1 MKQREQTS
9 NCGIGFH
16 DGWHSLLVIIAKQQF
31 NRSCPIRLVRY
42 LIAVVSSFLV
52 LVNYAVADEDF
63 TSKYRQSIAEWPPFE
78 VDETVDAIDIG
89 LLPPLPEVEWHTAP
103 TEELGKFLFFDP
115 RLSSSQQIACGSC
128 HDPNLGWGDGRRVSF
143 GHDRVRGRRNAMTLL
158 NAARFNELF
167 WDGRAKGLL
176 DLILIP
182 LQSEIEMDA
191 DIEEVLQ
198 RIRDIPEYQT
208 KFKEAFEDET
218 INEERIAIA
227 IASFVRSIQSSPSDF
242 DHFVNGD
249 RQRLTDQE
257 IEGLHLFRTKAR
269 CMNCHHGPLF
279 SDGEFHHTGLSYYGR
294 RFEDRGRFEATG
306 EEEDMSKF
314 RTPSLRDLEFTGPW
328 MHNGL
333 FTNFTG
339 ILRMYNHGVT
349 FNSRVRERS
358 PPLSPLIQPLELSD
372 EEIGALEAFLKTL
385 SRIPYFIEAPR
396 PLGLERPDS
405 DAVYPMPGETPSRDD
420 PEY

>member
-1 MKQREQTS
+1 MVGLIL
-9 NCGIGFH
+9 GINHFVVAGEE
-16 DGWHSLLVIIAKQQF
+16 
-31 NRSCPIRLVRY
+31 
-42 LIAVVSSFLV
+42 LI
-52 LVNYAVADEDF
+52 
-63 TSKYRQSIAEWPPFE
+63 SKYRQPIAEWPPFE
-78 VDETVDAIDIG
+78 VDELVVAKEIG
-89 LLPPLPEVEWHTAP
+89 LLPPLPEVEWHTQQ

-143 GHDRVRGRRNAMTLL
+143 GHDRVRGQRNAMTLL

-167 WDGRAKGLL
+167 WDGRAEGLL
-176 DLILIP
+176 DLVLIP

-191 DIEEVLQ
+191 DIEDVLQ
-198 RIRDIPEYQT
+198 RIREIPEYRS
-208 KFKEAFEDET
+208 KFEEAFNDEV

-227 IASFVRSIQSSPSDF
+227 IASFVRTIRSSPSDF

-279 SDGEFHHTGLSYYGR
+279 SDGKFHHTGLSYYGR
-294 RFEDRGRFEATG
+294 RFEDRGRYEAT
-306 EEEDMSKF
+306 ENEEDMSKF

-339 ILRMYNHGVT
+339 VLNMYNHGVT

-358 PPLSPLIQPLELSD
+358 PPLSPLIQPLDLSAG
-372 EEIGALEAFLKTL
+372 EIEALEAFLKTL
-385 SRIPYFIEAPR
+385 GRIPYFVEAPR
-396 PLGLERPDS
+396 PLGLPQPES
-405 DAVYPMPGETPSRDD
+405 DAVYRLPGETPNESEQTND
-420 PEY
+420 

>member
-1 MKQREQTS
+1 MGDGSWNSLYQR
-9 NCGIGFH
+9 
-16 DGWHSLLVIIAKQQF
+16 LVESIVAIAIQPF
-31 NRSCPIRLVRY
+31 NRSRPIRLSRY
-42 LIAVVSSFLV
+42 VITLVSSILV
-52 LVNYAVADEDF
+52 LSHFVTADDEVIE
-63 TSKYRQSIAEWPPFE
+63 KYRQPIAEWPPFE
-78 VDETVDAIDIG
+78 VDEGVEAEEIG
-89 LLPPLPEVEWHTAP
+89 LMPPMPEVEWHTP
-103 TEELGKFLFFDP
+103 QTEELGKFLFFDP

-158 NAARFNELF
+158 NTARFDELF

-191 DIEEVLQ
+191 ELEDVLK
-198 RIRDIPEYQT
+198 RIGDIPEYQS
-208 KFKEAFEDET
+208 KFVEAFGDET
-218 INEERIAIA
+218 INEERIAIS
-227 IASFVRSIQSSPSDF
+227 IASFVRSIRSSPSDF

-249 RQRLTDQE
+249 RQRLTNQE

-306 EEEDMSKF
+306 NEEDMSKF

-339 ILRMYNHGVT
+339 VLNMYNHGVT
-349 FNSRVRERS
+349 SNSRVRERS
-358 PPLSPLIQPLELSD
+358 PPLSPLIQPLDLSD
-372 EEIGALEAFLKTL
+372 EEIESLEAFLKTL
-385 SRIPYFIEAPR
+385 GRIPYFVEAPKL
-396 PLGLERPDS
+396 LGHPHPDS
-405 DAVYPMPGETPSRDD
+405 DAVYRMPGELPSESK

>member
-1 MKQREQTS
+1 MNRGTTS
-9 NCGIGFH
+9 RDDQSHLCSTVNSRTFWRCSPACRRISGLISIVGLLIGINHF
-16 DGWHSLLVIIAKQQF
+16 
-31 NRSCPIRLVRY
+31 
-42 LIAVVSSFLV
+42 
-52 LVNYAVADEDF
+52 AVADKELI
-63 TSKYRQSIAEWPPFE
+63 SKYRQPIAEWPPFE
-78 VDETVDAIDIG
+78 VDESVDANEIG
-89 LLPPLPEVEWHTAP
+89 LLPSLPEVEWHTQQ

-143 GHDRVRGRRNAMTLL
+143 GHDRVRGKRNAMTLL
-158 NAARFNELF
+158 NAARFDELF
-167 WDGRAKGLL
+167 WDGRADGLL

-191 DIEEVLQ
+191 DIDDVLQ
-198 RIRDIPEYQT
+198 RIRDIPEYQI
-208 KFKEAFEDET
+208 KFEEAFDDET

-227 IASFVRSIQSSPSDF
+227 IASFVRSIRSSPSDF

-294 RFEDRGRFEATG
+294 RFEDRGRYEATG

-314 RTPSLRDLEFTGPW
+314 RTPSLRDVEFTGPW

-339 ILRMYNHGVT
+339 VLNMYNHGVT

-358 PPLSPLIQPLELSD
+358 PPLSPLIKPLDLSD
-372 EEIGALEAFLKTL
+372 EEIESLEAFLKTL
-385 SRIPYFIEAPR
+385 GRIPYFMEAPR
-396 PLGLERPDS
+396 PLGIAQPDS
-405 DAVYPMPGETPSRDD
+405 DSVYRLPGETPDKI
-420 PEY
+420 EY